1 MIDRFSA
8 PLHGNRWIL
17 AHDATPTSI
26 VFGVTH
32 DEEFNAFAFL
42 SANQHCIAF
51 NHSVFP
57 TLLQVFCE
65 LTAQATFLP
74 MIGNSTVTSFPA
86 LKTVSKSTTGDL
98 LWEGMVLP
106 KLLPQDPERLQYT
119 FILYRLALEFLFFH
133 ELHHVLGGHISYIG
147 NQYAMSALL
156 EIRQRDPLS
165 FKDRRCME
173 WAADFFAA
181 KSLADSCL
189 SRRFMTINPSQIPNT
204 PEFTETIFYLALI
217 AVTVLFCVFEIW
229 EGTPDDN
236 YPTVLTRY
244 STVVDMFSR
253 PLEHENRTL
262 WERWEY
268 VAGSAL
274 GDLRVAIRQTQ
285 WGRNLLTQIDSDEF
299 LDQAWREM
307 NMLAEQSLQL
317 MPSWQRYALI
327 TGGYQE

>member
-1 MIDRFSA
+1 
-8 PLHGNRWIL
+8 
-17 AHDATPTSI
+17 
-26 VFGVTH
+26 
-32 DEEFNAFAFL
+32 
-42 SANQHCIAF
+42 
-51 NHSVFP
+51 
-57 TLLQVFCE
+57 
-65 LTAQATFLP
+65 
-74 MIGNSTVTSFPA
+74 
-86 LKTVSKSTTGDL
+86 
-98 LWEGMVLP
+98 
-106 KLLPQDPERLQYT
+106 
-119 FILYRLALEFLFFH
+119 
-133 ELHHVLGGHISYIG
+133 
-147 NQYAMSALL
+147 
-156 EIRQRDPLS
+156 
-165 FKDRRCME
+165 
-173 WAADFFAA
+173 
-181 KSLADSCL
+181 
-189 SRRFMTINPSQIPNT
+189 
-204 PEFTETIFYLALI
+204 
-217 AVTVLFCVFEIW
+217 VFEIW